1 MADDDFY
8 KIEFLRNEKVNKF
21 LEELD
26 LKEGN
31 MYIILKPEDEGFE
44 IVGADLLPS
53 DLDTYT
59 GTQMYILFAGL
70 MQMATSEQLTVM
82 EKGNKMIMDEL
93 ERKRR
98 EGR

>member
-31 MYIILKPEDEGFE
+31 MYIILKPEDKINFD
-44 IVGADLLPS
+44 V
-53 DLDTYT
+53 
-59 GTQMYILFAGL
+59 
-70 MQMATSEQLTVM
+70 
-82 EKGNKMIMDEL
+82 EKWFFGGVEL
-93 ERKRR
+93 KKI
-98 EGR
+98 

>member
-8 KIEFLRNEKVNKF
+8 KIEFARNEKLDKF
-21 LEELD
+21 LKELD

-53 DLDTYT
+53 DLDTCIFCLLVLCKWL
-59 GTQMYILFAGL
+59 Q
-70 MQMATSEQLTVM
+70 QNS
-82 EKGNKMIMDEL
+82 
-93 ERKRR
+93 
-98 EGR
+98 